1 MSGIAAHLI
10 PLRDGRWDHA
20 EGSLGQTERSRAD
33 RFVRDLDRRRYVR
46 LRLFTRL
53 HLAGRYGVRPE
64 EVELTTARCA
74 ACGSDRHGA
83 PIAKIGDHVVTLSL
97 TQSGDVGGLLIG
109 PTEPVGLDIEHAFDP
124 PVFEAVRGVLS
135 PAETSALADANQ
147 LEDADALTRAWTRK
161 EAVLKAIGVGFFI
174 DPQSVQVRAETD
186 GRVVAS
192 CTAPGW
198 ESNWDVQS
206 IRAGSLHVAGAF
218 RHPTPGRLRCIDH
231 GLSSADSL
239 V

>member
-1 MSGIAAHLI
+1 MSGAPAHLI

-20 EGSLGQTERSRAD
+20 EGSLGQMERSRAD
-33 RFVRDLDRRRYVR
+33 RFVRDVDRRRYVR

-53 HLAGRYGVRPE
+53 YLAEWYGVRPD

-97 TQSGDVGGLLIG
+97 TQSGDVGGLLVG
-109 PTEPVGLDIEHAFDP
+109 STDPVGLDVETVFDP
-124 PVFEAVRGVLS
+124 PLFEAVRGVLS
-135 PAETSALADANQ
+135 PAETSALADAHQ
-147 LEDADALTRAWTRK
+147 LEDPDSLTRAWTRK
-161 EAVLKAIGVGFFI
+161 EAVLKAIGVGFFV
-174 DPQSVQVRAETD
+174 DPQAVEVQAETD

-198 ESNWDVQS
+198 ESEWDVHS
-206 IRAGSLHVAGAF
+206 IHLGSLHVAGAF

-231 GLSSADSL
+231 GL
-239 V
+239 

>member
-1 MSGIAAHLI
+1 MM
-10 PLRDGRWDHA
+10 
-20 EGSLGQTERSRAD
+20 ERSRAD

-53 HLAGRYGVRPE
+53 HLAEWYGVRPD

-97 TQSGDVGGLLIG
+97 TQSGDVGGLLVG
-109 PTEPVGLDIEHAFDP
+109 PAQPVGLDIETVFGP
-124 PVFEAVRGVLS
+124 PVFDAVRGVLS
-135 PAETSALADANQ
+135 PAETSALANAHR
-147 LEDADALTRAWTRK
+147 LEDPDALTRAWTRK
-161 EAVLKAIGVGFFI
+161 EAVLKAIGVGFFV
-174 DPQSVQVRAETD
+174 DPQSVEVQAETD

-198 ESNWDVQS
+198 ESTWDVYS
-206 IRAGSLHVAGAF
+206 IRMGSLHVAAAF
-218 RHPTPGRLRCIDH
+218 RHPTAGRLRCIDH
-231 GLSSADSL
+231 GL
-239 V
+239 